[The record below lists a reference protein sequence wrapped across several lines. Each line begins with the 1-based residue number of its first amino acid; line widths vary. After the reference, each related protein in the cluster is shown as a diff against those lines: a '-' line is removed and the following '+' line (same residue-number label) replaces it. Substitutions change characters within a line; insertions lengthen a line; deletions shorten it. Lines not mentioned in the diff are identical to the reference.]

1 LGGVTVSAYFVSNG
15 NEEKTLR
22 APEKE
27 KADPSPIRA
36 ARVWAQDDNEKQRR
50 EAKTRSKDEKQRREA
65 KTKERRQVTQ
75 ESSTPAAET

>member
-1 LGGVTVSAYFVSNG
+1 VAIWQKTQSFSGGGEAVLGGVTGSAYFVSNG

-36 ARVWAQDDNEKQRR
+36 QRGWAQDDNEQ
-50 EAKTRSKDEKQRREA
+50 QRREA
-65 KTKERRQVTQ
+65 KTKDEGR
-75 ESSTPAAET
+75 